1 VTCNAVNPGI
11 VPGTGLLRDRSEAVR
26 RACRAGWLRVCALS
40 DTRVRARAPPVQYRY
55 AFQHIAAPVWSL
67 ATAVVTP
74 AVAAKA
80 LIAAAE
86 AHKGGHYFEGTDP
99 EGSPAKQTRDEALQ
113 TFMWDDTARLLG
125 LEWPLPGL

>member
-1 VTCNAVNPGI
+1 MRARSYAIANGVTCNAVNPGI
-11 VPGTGLLRDRSEAVR
+11 VPGTGLLRDRSEEY
-26 RACRAGWLRVCALS
+26 
-40 DTRVRARAPPVQYRY
+40 QY
-55 AFQHIAAPVWSL
+55 AFQHIAAPMWSL
-67 ATAVVTP
+67 VTSVVTP

-99 EGSPAKQTRDEALQ
+99 EGEPAKQATDEALQ
-113 TFMWDDTARLLG
+113 NFIWDDTARLLG